1 MNNQKRALSSS
12 KTIEILKRI
21 QDTSSTTEKQ
31 NLLYNFYREIS
42 SLQRTTLKLFFNY
55 VYSPFITF
63 GIKTIPE
70 KLLKSQPKVF
80 LFPISDISEAMDKIT
95 EAFLKNKSKG
105 NLAKQELYNIIKA
118 CDVDTAKLVRL
129 LIARKLDIGMTTNS
143 INKSIPGCLPSAE
156 YMGAVPFGGIPALE
170 KLVDK
175 YVKVHGS
182 SDFFFLAQEKADGL
196 FAFINVNDTIKQS
209 APSGSIRSRRLK
221 PIGAL
226 FPELKKEIKE
236 LNSLFSFDNMIFHGE
251 FTIDGM
257 DRLTSNGV
265 YKALTTIELKKEE
278 GCSQSELKKYSK
290 ALEDAFGCTL
300 KELQSR
306 IRYSIW
312 DITSENIVE
321 DFSNGERFQYL
332 LDAFDKLEA
341 NNKEFKHIQL
351 IEHEFFKHTE
361 IDKVIL
367 YFQQLHQQCKEGII
381 LKLFNGYFKA
391 GKPVHCIKFK
401 NEFSSDYKVVGFER
415 GNGKYKHTL
424 GAIFVESK
432 DGKLKSKVPGFS
444 DDLKDEIWNNQEKYL
459 GKVVEVRANDYSASE
474 DNIDENGEQIYS
486 LMHPRFI
493 EFRQD
498 KVIPNTMEEIIKER
512 NAFKIIAEMLMT
524 ITSNEIFKCT
534 SCNSEFPN
542 SKANMDPN
550 TKFLVCPDCGSEEI
564 QKK

>member
-12 KTIEILKRI
+12 KTIEILSII
-21 QDTSSTTEKQ
+21 QNTSSTNEKQ
-31 NLLYNFYREIS
+31 QHLSSYYRGIS

-63 GIKTIPE
+63 GIKSIPE
-70 KLLKSQPKVF
+70 KLLKAQPKVF

-95 EAFLKNKSKG
+95 EAFIKNKSKG

-118 CDVDTAKLVRL
+118 CDTNTAKLVRL
-129 LIARKLDIGMTTNS
+129 IIARKLDIGMTTNS
-143 INKSIPGCLPSAE
+143 INRSIPGCLPSAE

-170 KLVDK
+170 KLTDK
-175 YVKVHGS
+175 YLKEFGS

-196 FAFINVNDTIKQS
+196 FAFIDINGIIKS
-209 APSGSIRSRRLK
+209 PGGGSIRSRRLK

-226 FPELKKEIKE
+226 FPNLRRELRE
-236 LNSLFSFDNMIFHGE
+236 LNSLISFDNMVFHGE

-278 GCSQSELKKYSK
+278 GASQSEIKKYSK
-290 ALEDAFGCTL
+290 ALEETFGCTL
-300 KELQSR
+300 KELQER

-312 DITSENIVE
+312 DITSENLVG

-341 NNKEFKHIQL
+341 NNKELQHVKL
-351 IEHEFFKHTE
+351 IDHEFFKHNE
-361 IDKVIL
+361 LDKIVL
-367 YFQQLHQQCKEGII
+367 YFQQLLKQGKEGII
-381 LKLFNGYFKA
+381 LKFFNGYFKA
-391 GKPVHCIKFK
+391 GKPTFCIKFK

-415 GNGKYKHTL
+415 GNGKYKNTL

-432 DGKLKSKVPGFS
+432 DGRVRSKVPGFS
-444 DDLKDEIWNNQEKYL
+444 DDMKDEIWNNQEKYL
-459 GKVVEVRANDYSASE
+459 GKVVEVRANDISASE
-474 DNIDENGEQIYS
+474 DNVDEKGNQIYS

-498 KVIPNTMEEIIKER
+498 KVIPNNLGQIMDER
-512 NAFKIIAEMLMT
+512 NAFKIIGEMLAT
-524 ITSNEIFKCT
+524 ITSNEIFKCA